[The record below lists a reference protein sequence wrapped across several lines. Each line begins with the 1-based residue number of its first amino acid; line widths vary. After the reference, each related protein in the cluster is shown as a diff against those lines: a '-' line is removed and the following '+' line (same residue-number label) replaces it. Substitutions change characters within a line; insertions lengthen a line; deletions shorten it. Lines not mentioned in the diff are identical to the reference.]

1 MCNLFTKKKKA
12 TKATKIYKVIYRTT
26 YSSYD
31 SSHTLLVYGNNPI
44 DGLEAFYSLA
54 GRNVKDILEFTE
66 ITGINYGGGINDKEM
81 G

>member
-1 MCNLFTKKKKA
+1 MFNLFNKKKKVK
-12 TKATKIYKVIYRTT
+12 KATRIYKVIYRTT
-26 YSSYD
+26 YSHYD

-66 ITGINYGGGINDKEM
+66 ITGINYGSDINEKEM